1 MTNFSVEVEALE
13 NEMIAWRRHLHAN
26 PELSFQETETSNF
39 IAQQLASFGGS
50 EILRPTATGVIGRV
64 LGLQAGPGRVI
75 GIRGDIDALPLREE
89 NDLPYRSTRPNVMH
103 ACGHDGHTAMLLG
116 LAKLLSTKRADFP
129 GEVRLVFQHAEELP
143 PGGAVELVRA
153 GAVEGVDLML
163 GLHLSTNYNL
173 GTFGIKSGVLT
184 AAVDRFD
191 ITLSGKGGHCA
202 YPEQCADPLLALAHL
217 IVALQT
223 IVSRRVPPEEQA
235 VVSVC
240 ASNAGSAYNI
250 IPDTAHL
257 SASVW
262 SFSPGTRRLVEEE
275 VHRIA
280 SGVAQGM
287 GVEAEVLYQLGYPS
301 VVNDLALTSLAEE
314 VILKRFGESHLEHIG
329 TIMPGEDFSYFTE
342 NRPGFFV
349 ELGSRNPGNQCDQP
363 HHNPHYRLDESA
375 LKYGLQYLTDMV
387 FALLEVPE
395 VTSI

>member
-39 IAQQLASFGGS
+39 IAQQLASFGGI

-240 ASNAGSAYNI
+240 AANAGSAYNI

-257 SASVW
+257 SASVR

-275 VHRIA
+275 VYRIA
-280 SGVAQGM
+280 NGVAQGM

-314 VILKRFGESHLEHIG
+314 VILQRFGESHLEHIG

-395 VTSI
+395 VISN

>member
-39 IAQQLASFGGS
+39 IAQQLASFGGI

-116 LAKLLSTKRADFP
+116 LAKLLSTKRANFP

-240 ASNAGSAYNI
+240 AANAGSAYNI

-257 SASVW
+257 SASVR

-301 VVNDLALTSLAEE
+301 VVNDLALTNLTEE
-314 VILKRFGESHLEHIG
+314 IILKRFGESHLEHIG

-395 VTSI
+395 VISN

>member
-39 IAQQLASFGGS
+39 IAQQLASFGGI

-116 LAKLLSTKRADFP
+116 LAKLLSTKRANFP

-223 IVSRRVPPEEQA
+223 IVSRRVPPEKQA

-240 ASNAGSAYNI
+240 AANAGSAYNI

-257 SASVW
+257 SASVR

-301 VVNDLALTSLAEE
+301 VVNDLALTNLTEE
-314 VILKRFGESHLEHIG
+314 IILKRFGESHLEHIG

-387 FALLEVPE
+387 VALLEMPE
-395 VTSI
+395 VISN

>member
-39 IAQQLASFGGS
+39 IAQQLASFGGI

-240 ASNAGSAYNI
+240 AANAGSAYNI

-257 SASVW
+257 SASVR

-301 VVNDLALTSLAEE
+301 VVNDLALTNLTEE
-314 VILKRFGESHLEHIG
+314 IILKRFGESHLEHIG

-395 VTSI
+395 VISN